1 MRVQTYLYLGGMIA
15 LLLGERIL
23 GTGEG
28 LHLVLSL
35 GGAAAVLAALGLVGR
50 DMSAAPDSQKG
61 AHRQQLIFGAL
72 GALSLVVYLASTDLI
87 IDMMSLSEDGEH
99 RLVVALSALWPIVWL
114 AGTLPFLA
122 VDRALHINPVAVVPG
137 RVRELSLGWLSV
149 AFAIAMLFPLNFI
162 AADTNER
169 WELGYFKTAEPGTAT
184 ISVVGSL
191 EVPVT
196 AYLFFPT
203 ASDVTEEVRV
213 YFDQVEGGNLTVEY
227 VDHALEPELSKE
239 LKVRNN
245 GYIVLVRG
253 EGDEQQV
260 ERIKVGENFDS
271 AKRTLKKLD
280 SEVYEGLLK
289 VARGPRVAYLTVG
302 HGEMYWKSDLSPDR
316 RINDLKKVLR
326 QLNFNV
332 KELGLTNGLA
342 SEVPEDA
349 TLVIVLSPESAF
361 LDEELATLNA
371 YRERGGAMLIAL
383 DPGGPEL
390 DALLAP
396 VGVGYDP
403 RPTLAIDSNFI
414 PLYNGPLDRVN
425 LATNKFSSHESVT
438 TLSRNSKAAFV
449 ITPAAAAIEKLEP
462 AVGKNSTTMRSLERA
477 WADYNGNL
485 KHDDALVP
493 AAEGEEPVPAGEERK
508 EWPLAIAASGPS
520 TGENE
525 YRVVVTGDATWVS
538 DFLLLQNK
546 GNAQLLIDSLAWLID
561 DESSA
566 GTVNDEKDVKIQ
578 HTKEGQGW
586 IFYSTTFL
594 VPLLLL
600 VGGLARVRMRLKRS

>member
-1 MRVQTYLYLGGMIA
+1 MRKQTYLYLGGMIA

-28 LHLVLSL
+28 MHLAMSGLGVL
-35 GGAAAVLAALGLVGR
+35 AVLAALGATAR
-50 DMSAAPDSQKG
+50 DMSAAADTQKG
-61 AHRQQLIFGAL
+61 AHRQQLLFGLVGVAAL
-72 GALSLVVYLASTDLI
+72 LVYLASTDLI
-87 IDMMSLSEDGEH
+87 IDRLTLSEDGEH
-99 RLVVALSALWPIVWL
+99 RLVVVLSALWPILWL
-114 AGTLPFLA
+114 AGTMPFIA
-122 VDRALHINPVAVVPG
+122 IDRALAASPIAVVPL
-137 RVRELSLGWLSV
+137 RVRELSYGWLSA
-149 AFAIAMLFPLNFI
+149 AFALAMLFPLNFVS
-162 AADTNER
+162 ADMNER

-184 ISVVGSL
+184 QGVIGSL

-196 AYLFFPT
+196 AYLFFPA
-203 ASDVTEEVRV
+203 ASDVTEEIQV
-213 YFDQVEGGNLTVEY
+213 YFDQLEDGNLTVEY
-227 VDHALEPELSKE
+227 VDHALDPELAKE

-245 GYIVLVRG
+245 GYVVFVRG

-260 ERIKVGENFDS
+260 ERVKVGEDFDA

-280 SEVYEGLLK
+280 GEVYEALLK

-316 RINDLKKVLR
+316 KVNDLKKVLR
-326 QLNFNV
+326 QLNFTV

-349 TLVIVLSPESAF
+349 TVVILLSPESAL
-361 LDEELATLNA
+361 LDEEISTLNA

-390 DALLAP
+390 DGLLTP
-396 VGVGYDP
+396 IGVGFDP
-403 RPTLAIDSNFI
+403 GPTLAIDANFI

-425 LATNKFSSHESVT
+425 LATNKFSSHGSVT

-449 ITPAAAAIEKLEP
+449 ITPSAAVLEKLEP
-462 AVGKNSTTMRSLERA
+462 AVGKNNTTMRTLERA
-477 WADYNGNL
+477 WADTNGNL
-485 KHDDALVP
+485 KFDEANLNP
-493 AAEGEEPVPAGEERK
+493 NEGEIALASEERK

-520 TGENE
+520 TGESE
-525 YRVVVTGDATWVS
+525 FRVVVTADATWAS

-546 GNAQLLIDSLAWLID
+546 GNAQLLIDSLAWLIN

-594 VPLLLL
+594 LPLLLL
-600 VGGLARVRMRLKRS
+600 VGGLARVRMRQKRS